1 MAKVHVATRRAYMY
15 MYKAEVEEQKVH
27 PNEQRCLLGSWA
39 PTFWL
44 ILSVRTLW
52 CQGLSRHDFTM
63 LRSTQSSIPVL
74 LKVWSAARY
83 RGRGGLVTGPQI
95 DTKILFCTMQCE
107 NMVYSFILT
116 LKYIKCYIM
125 INILQW
131 IEALII
137 IVSSSTSVFIKNQ
150 I

>member
-1 MAKVHVATRRAYMY
+1 
-15 MYKAEVEEQKVH
+15 
-27 PNEQRCLLGSWA
+27 
-39 PTFWL
+39 
-44 ILSVRTLW
+44 
-52 CQGLSRHDFTM
+52 M

-125 INILQW
+125 INILQL

-137 IVSSSTSVFIKNQ
+137 IVSSPTSIFIKIKFNYKGPRSYGSQ
-150 I
+150 GNRSATQESLRITVLFHIHIAYLYCS